1 MTKKEEVKSMIF
13 ENNKEERKQ
22 RFFAQ
27 AAKARDK
34 LNKTSL
40 FEYIDGLRYAYSLSM
55 RYRSVDLKNTVC
67 SNINDANKSNF
78 EKCLKCGI
86 LMEWQDTYY
95 FDKEKA
101 ESLQQY
107 ILENQN

>member
-1 MTKKEEVKSMIF
+1 MIF
-13 ENNKEERKQ
+13 ENNKEEIKQ

-34 LNKTSL
+34 LNASSL
-40 FEYIDGLRYAYSLSM
+40 FDYIDGLRYTYSLSI
-55 RYRSVDLKNTVC
+55 RYGSVNLKNTVR
-67 SNINDANKSNF
+67 SNINDVNRSNF

-86 LMEWQDTYY
+86 LTEWQDTY
-95 FDKEKA
+95 FFNKEKA

-107 ILENQN
+107 ILEHTN

>member
-1 MTKKEEVKSMIF
+1 MLF
-13 ENNKEERKQ
+13 ENNKNEKKQ

-34 LNKTSL
+34 LNTSSL
-40 FEYIDGLRYAYSLSM
+40 FDYIDGLRYTYSLSM
-55 RYRSVDLKNTVC
+55 RYRSVNLKNIVR
-67 SNINDANKSNF
+67 SNINDVNGSNF
-78 EKCLKCGI
+78 EKCLKAGI
-86 LMEWQDTYY
+86 LKPWNDTYY

-107 ILENQN
+107 ILEHPTN

>member
-1 MTKKEEVKSMIF
+1 MEKTLQQKLASKERYIT
-13 ENNKEERKQ
+13 
-22 RFFAQ
+22 Q
-27 AAKARDK
+27 AAKAKMMLRAE
-34 LNKTSL
+34 SL
-40 FEYIDGLRYAYSLSM
+40 FDYIDGLRYVYSLSM
-55 RYRSVDLKNTVC
+55 RYRSVNLKNIIR

-86 LMEWQDTYY
+86 LIEWQDTFF

-107 ILENQN
+107 ILEKLN